1 MSLPASKAD
10 KLRQFINDCYDGK
23 QKDLAEAFKLSPS
36 LVSTWLSEKNEKS
49 EVPFYMDQI
58 MDLTREVQQLSSEIQ
73 RMRVGSIIKMKA
85 SYAIV
90 HFPDTATHGA
100 ILCRGIP
107 DLETADGLKSALH
120 RDLKDTSKTNSKE
133 T

>member
-1 MSLPASKAD
+1 MSSSPPKAE
-10 KLRQFINDCYDGK
+10 KLRQFIDDCYKGK

-36 LVSTWLSEKNEKS
+36 LVSAWLSEKNEKS

-73 RMRVGSIIKMKA
+73 RMRVGSIVKMKA
-85 SYAIV
+85 NYAIV

-100 ILCRGIP
+100 VLCRGIP
-107 DLETADGLKSALH
+107 DLETANGLKFALH
-120 RDLKDTSKTNSKE
+120 RDLKDTSKANSKE